1 MDVFPAL
8 HFLEN
13 TKVSENGGR
22 TSGDTRRA
30 EDKDFVVL
38 VFEDVL
44 DHLSSLKK
52 LVVVVRVSV
61 IDIAFLT
68 NVDTILLI

>member
-1 MDVFPAL
+1 MDVLPAL

-13 TKVSENGGR
+13 TKVSENSGR